1 MKIAGVIAEYNPF
14 HSGHEYQLAQTRERF
29 GATHIAVC
37 MSGSFTQR
45 GDCACVSKFAR
56 AKTAVQ
62 CGADLV
68 IELPVPWAVAPA
80 GRFATGAV
88 SLINALGCVDMLS
101 FGSESGDIQLLNQ
114 TADAVLKVENELYKY
129 LLDGGSLASA
139 RFNLIRKK
147 FGDEISAP
155 LSRPN
160 DTLAI
165 EYILAVRRL
174 SENISCCP
182 ISRIGVEHDSTTAQK
197 GFASASLIRTM
208 LNDNSWQ
215 KYVPEIS
222 KKIIDDEVSLGYA
235 PADMLR
241 LERAIL
247 AKLRTFTP
255 EDYIK
260 LYEVSE
266 GLENRIHSAVRH
278 ASSLHELYDSVK
290 TKRYSHSRIRRIIL
304 SAFLGI
310 DGKITAGLPPYISVL
325 AMNER
330 GREILAAARPT
341 LPIVSRYADVKKLSP
356 EAAKVFELEC
366 RATDLWALSIPTPAP
381 CGLDCTSKLIVI

>member
-14 HSGHEYQLAQTRERF
+14 HKGHEYQLSQTRELF

-45 GDCACVSKFAR
+45 GDCACISKYAR
-56 AKTAVQ
+56 AKTAIQ

-68 IELPVPWAVAPA
+68 IELPAPWAVAPA
-80 GRFATGAV
+80 GRFAMGAV
-88 SLINALGCVDMLS
+88 SLLNALGCVNMLS
-101 FGSESGDIQLLNQ
+101 FGSESGDIELLNK
-114 TADAVLKVENELYKY
+114 TADAVVKVEDELYSY
-129 LLDGGSLASA
+129 FLDGGSLASA
-139 RFNLIRKK
+139 RFNLIREE
-147 FGDEISAP
+147 FGDEISTP

-174 SENISCCP
+174 CDKIHCCP
-182 ISRIGVEHDSTTAQK
+182 ISRAGVEHDSAAVQK

-215 KYVPEIS
+215 EYVPEIS
-222 KKIIDDEVSLGYA
+222 KKIIDEELSSEYA
-235 PADMLR
+235 PADILK

-247 AKLRTFTP
+247 AKLRTLNP
-255 EDYIK
+255 EDYTG

-266 GLENRIHSAVRH
+266 GLENRIHSAARH
-278 ASSLHELYDSVK
+278 ASSLHELYDSIK
-290 TKRYSHSRIRRIIL
+290 TKRYSHARIRRIIL

-330 GREILAAARPT
+330 GREILAAAKPT
-341 LPIVSRYADVKKLSP
+341 LPIISRYADVKKLSP
-356 EAAKVFELEC
+356 EAAKVFDLEC
-366 RATDLWALSIPTPAP
+366 RATDLWALSLPFPAP
-381 CGLDCTSKLIVI
+381 CGLDCTSKLIVL